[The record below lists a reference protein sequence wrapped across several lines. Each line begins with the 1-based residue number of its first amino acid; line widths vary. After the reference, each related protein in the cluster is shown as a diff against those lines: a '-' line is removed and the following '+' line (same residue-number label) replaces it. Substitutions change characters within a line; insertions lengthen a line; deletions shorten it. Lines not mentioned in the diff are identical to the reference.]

1 MAQQTDWVRINFR
14 LPPDLHAQLRASAL
28 DGASSINAA
37 AIRLLRA
44 ALTAEGTG
52 ETEVQDFDLI
62 ARYLASLGA
71 EPNVDPLDALDF
83 LRGTPMSGSM
93 HLLIEALRAGLEDL
107 PVDNRKDILAR
118 FQQRLLF
125 STTDDDATEVS

>member
-37 AIRLLRA
+37 VIRLLRS
-44 ALTAEGTG
+44 ALAVDGTS

-62 ARYLASLGA
+62 ARYLASLGE
-71 EPNVDPLDALDF
+71 EPNVDPLNALDF
-83 LRGTPMSGSM
+83 LRGTRMSGSM
-93 HLLIEALRAGLEDL
+93 YLLIDALRAGLEDL
-107 PVDNRKDILAR
+107 PVDARKDILAR

-125 STTDDDATEVS
+125 SAPPEDATEAN

>member
-37 AIRLLRA
+37 AIRLLRSA
-44 ALTAEGTG
+44 FATEGTAV
-52 ETEVQDFDLI
+52 TDVQDFDLI
-62 ARYLASLGA
+62 ARYLASLGE
-71 EPNVDPLDALDF
+71 EPNVDPLNALDF
-83 LRGTPMSGSM
+83 LRGTSMSGSM
-93 HLLIEALRAGLEDL
+93 HLLIDALRAALEDL
-107 PVDNRKDILAR
+107 PVDARKDILAR

-125 STTDDDATEVS
+125 STTADDDAEAN